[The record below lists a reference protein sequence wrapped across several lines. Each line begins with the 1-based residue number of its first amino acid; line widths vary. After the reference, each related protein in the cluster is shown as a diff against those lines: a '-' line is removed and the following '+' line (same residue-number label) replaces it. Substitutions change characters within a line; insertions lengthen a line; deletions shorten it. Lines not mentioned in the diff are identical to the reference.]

1 MLGTTFT
8 VFLLNCVMHALLQ
21 DVRMSTSHRDELR
34 RTKRCNGAAVVSFFR
49 EIIVS
54 SRRPLIP
61 IVICNRN
68 QMIPAKTFS
77 IVAFTLLVG
86 SQLSCD
92 YVSAQ
97 EYLKAEN
104 LHCSTQDGIT
114 VQLEKVTVERIL
126 NPSAW
131 LKAKE
136 EESRDGKEI
145 AEQLRK
151 QLPARLVTFSV
162 SVVGETK
169 GLGPTGIDFVDGKR
183 TVSSVDRFFSPPKW
197 QPRLPGL
204 VVDPKANGI
213 ETQLLLSGDAQL
225 SEIFPT
231 KVKVQV
237 TMATGKKLTFVFENV
252 EF

>member
-1 MLGTTFT
+1 
-8 VFLLNCVMHALLQ
+8 
-21 DVRMSTSHRDELR
+21 
-34 RTKRCNGAAVVSFFR
+34 
-49 EIIVS
+49 
-54 SRRPLIP
+54 
-61 IVICNRN
+61 
-68 QMIPAKTFS
+68 MILAKKLS
-77 IVAFTLLVG
+77 IVAFALLVG
-86 SQLSCD
+86 SFFSSD
-92 YVSAQ
+92 YISGQ
-97 EYLKAEN
+97 ESPKAGN
-104 LHCSTQDGIT
+104 LHRSTQDGIT

-126 NPSAW
+126 NSSAW

-136 EESRDGKEI
+136 EESKDGKEI

-169 GLGPTGIDFVDGKR
+169 GLGPTKIDFVDGKR

-204 VVDPKANGI
+204 LVDPKANGI
-213 ETQLLLSGDAQL
+213 ETQLLLSGDAKL

-237 TMATGKKLTFVFENV
+237 TTTTGKKLTFVFENV
-252 EF
+252 GF

>member
-1 MLGTTFT
+1 MNL
-8 VFLLNCVMHALLQ
+8 
-21 DVRMSTSHRDELR
+21 
-34 RTKRCNGAAVVSFFR
+34 
-49 EIIVS
+49 
-54 SRRPLIP
+54 
-61 IVICNRN
+61 
-68 QMIPAKTFS
+68 AKKLS
-77 IVAFTLLVG
+77 IVVFTILIG
-86 SQLSCD
+86 SPLSCD

-97 EYLKAEN
+97 ESPKAEN
-104 LHCSTQDGIT
+104 LHRSTQDGIT

-151 QLPARLVTFSV
+151 QLPARLVLLSV
-162 SVVGETK
+162 SVIGETK
-169 GLGPTGIDFVDGKR
+169 GLGPTKIDFVDGKR

-231 KVKVQV
+231 NVEVQV
-237 TMATGKKLTFVFENV
+237 TTATGKKLTFVFENV